1 VRRTS
6 ATEVTDVSRE
16 FSRAVLRRSIAGTAM
31 SGGFRRLVARLW
43 PDSLFG
49 RLAMILFSGLVA
61 AHVLSY
67 GLIVLDR
74 SIADGSS
81 VDYFVRDVTNSVAIL
96 DRVRAEERPAW
107 LDRLD
112 RPDYRYVLGGRRT
125 EPLEH
130 VTPRG
135 KRIIAALTA
144 ELGADHDVHWAYLDP
159 PKPLPTCLCIRLN
172 DGSLLRIEFP
182 TMRTTISPW
191 LPTALAVQ
199 LCILAFF
206 TWAAVKLAT
215 QPLARLER
223 AANSL
228 SSDLSG
234 EPIPEDGPK
243 EVARAATAFNAM
255 QRRIAD
261 QVAER
266 IQILAAISH
275 HLQTPITRMRL
286 RTDFLAD
293 TGSKEKLQGD
303 LQEMQT
309 LVKQGLALAR
319 GHDDVAEQLC
329 QTDLYALVDSL
340 VCDYSDAGKHLRLV
354 GEQGVTILTHPQAL
368 RRIMINL
375 IDNGLKFGKD
385 VEVAIDAQRSD
396 RIGIT
401 VSDRGPGIP
410 DEHLKSALLPFYRI
424 EASRNRETGGTGLGL
439 AIALQLANALH
450 GTLALVNRSG
460 GGLEARLEF
469 PR

>member
-1 VRRTS
+1 MS
-6 ATEVTDVSRE
+6 A
-16 FSRAVLRRSIAGTAM
+16 
-31 SGGFRRLVARLW
+31 GFRRIAARLW

-49 RLAMILFSGLVA
+49 RLAIILFSGLVA
-61 AHVLSY
+61 AHVLSF
-67 GLIVLDR
+67 GLIVFDHSSTADAL
-74 SIADGSS
+74 SIE
-81 VDYFVRDVTNSVAIL
+81 YFVKDVTSAVAIL
-96 DRVRAEERPAW
+96 DRVKAEERPAW
-107 LDRLD
+107 LDRLA
-112 RPDYRYVLGGRRT
+112 RPEYRYILRGGGEVMET
-125 EPLEH
+125 LK
-130 VTPRG
+130 PRG
-135 KRIIAALTA
+135 QIIKAALRA
-144 ELGADHDVHWAYLDP
+144 ALGADHDLNYAYLDP
-159 PKPLPTCLCIRLN
+159 PKRLPTGMSLRLM
-172 DGSLLRIEFP
+172 DGSPLTIEFRP
-182 TMRTTISPW
+182 TNTTISPW

-206 TWAAVKLAT
+206 TWVAVKLAT

-228 SSDLSG
+228 SSDLRG
-234 EPIPEDGPK
+234 EPLPEDGPK

-275 HLQTPITRMRL
+275 DLQTPITRMRL

-293 TGSKEKLQGD
+293 TGTKEKLQSD
-303 LQEMQT
+303 LQDMQT
-309 LVKQGLALAR
+309 LVEQGLALSR

-340 VCDYSDAGKHLRLV
+340 VCDYSDAGKHLCLFGQR
-354 GEQGVTILTHPQAL
+354 GVTILTHPQAL

-385 VEVAIDAQRSD
+385 VEVAIDEQRSN

-410 DEHLKSALLPFYRI
+410 DEHLESAFLPFYRI

-439 AIALQLANALH
+439 AIAQQLANALR
-450 GTLALVNRSG
+450 GTLTLVNRSG

>member
-1 VRRTS
+1 
-6 ATEVTDVSRE
+6 
-16 FSRAVLRRSIAGTAM
+16 M
-31 SGGFRRLVARLW
+31 SDGFRRIAARLW
-43 PDSLFG
+43 PQSLFG
-49 RLAMILFSGLVA
+49 RLAIILFSGLVA
-61 AHVLSY
+61 AHVLSFV
-67 GLIVLDR
+67 LILFDR
-74 SIADGSS
+74 SDTADALSIE
-81 VDYFVRDVTNSVAIL
+81 YFVKDVASAVAIL
-96 DRVRAEERPAW
+96 DQVKAEERPAW
-107 LDRLD
+107 LDRLA
-112 RPDYRYVLGGRRT
+112 RPEYRYVLEGGAEVF
-125 EPLEH
+125 EPLK
-130 VTPRG
+130 PRWQMI
-135 KRIIAALTA
+135 RTALRAA
-144 ELGADHDVHWAYLDP
+144 LGADHDLNDAYLDP
-159 PKPLPTCLCIRLN
+159 PKRSQLGMSLRLK
-172 DGSLLRIEFP
+172 DGSPVKIAFAIRN
-182 TMRTTISPW
+182 TIITPW

-206 TWAAVKLAT
+206 TWVAVKLAT

-228 SSDLSG
+228 GSDLRG
-234 EPIPEDGPK
+234 EPLPESGPK

-275 HLQTPITRMRL
+275 DLQTPITRMRL

-293 TGSKEKLQGD
+293 LGAKEKLQGD

-309 LVKQGLALAR
+309 LVEKGLALAR
-319 GHDDVAEQLC
+319 GHDDVAGQLC

-354 GEQGVTILTHPQAL
+354 GERRVTILTHPQAL
-368 RRIMINL
+368 RRIMVNL

-385 VEVAIDAQRSD
+385 VEVAIDAQQPD

-401 VSDRGPGIP
+401 VSDRGLGIP
-410 DEHLKSALLPFYRI
+410 DEHLASAFLPFYRI

-439 AIALQLANALH
+439 AIAQQLANALR
-450 GTLALVNRSG
+450 GTLTLVNRAE

-469 PR
+469 WR